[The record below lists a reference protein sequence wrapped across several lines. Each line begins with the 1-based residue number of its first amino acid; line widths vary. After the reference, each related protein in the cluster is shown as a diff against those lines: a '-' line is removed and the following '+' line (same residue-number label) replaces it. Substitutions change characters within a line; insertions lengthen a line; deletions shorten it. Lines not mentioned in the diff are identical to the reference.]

1 MASDKEQMMS
11 SANYYAG
18 LVSSA
23 KNDCAYVF
31 VQLITPINEIDR
43 YWKGA
48 AGTQIVQNLE
58 DARQKVKGLHDRLV
72 YLESQMKAQAANIYN
87 TWPESEEVT

>member
-18 LVSSA
+18 LVTAA
-23 KNDCAYVF
+23 KNDCADAF
-31 VQLITPINEIDR
+31 VQLTTPINEIDR

-48 AGTQIVQNLE
+48 AGAQIK
-58 DARQKVKGLHDRLV
+58 RLHDRLV

-87 TWPESEEVT
+87 TWPESETVTEDGV

>member
-1 MASDKEQMMS
+1 MASDKEQMMN

-23 KNDCAYVF
+23 KNDCADVF

-58 DARQKVKGLHDRLV
+58 DARQKIKELHDRLA

-87 TWPESEEVT
+87 AWPENEELT